1 MHKTVEVQQ
10 LKNFNEV
17 EFLRDLRMIDWNRF
31 KTHNNPNEMWDFWIR
46 LLASV
51 FDKHAPFRT
60 KRVKKQTVSL
70 DY

>member
-10 LKNFNEV
+10 LKNFNAV

-31 KTHNNPNEMWDFWIR
+31 KTYNNPNEMWDFWIR

-60 KRVKKQTVSL
+60 KGVKKQTVSL